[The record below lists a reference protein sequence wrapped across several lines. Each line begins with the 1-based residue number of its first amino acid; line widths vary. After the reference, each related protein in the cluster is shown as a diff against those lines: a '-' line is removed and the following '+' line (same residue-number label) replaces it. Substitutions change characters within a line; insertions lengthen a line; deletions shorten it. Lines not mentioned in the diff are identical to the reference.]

1 MSRMLLTALF
11 ALVAATAT
19 PHAQNDV
26 SGTWDLTIN
35 GPQGSITAGA
45 TLKQA
50 GDIITG
56 TLSSPQGDAE
66 VKGTIKGTAIS
77 LAFSV
82 QSPQGALDIKITGE
96 VDGKT
101 MKGVLDFGAGTA
113 DFTGSKK

>member
-45 TLKQA
+45 TLK
-50 GDIITG
+50 
-56 TLSSPQGDAE
+56 
-66 VKGTIKGTAIS
+66 
-77 LAFSV
+77 
-82 QSPQGALDIKITGE
+82 
-96 VDGKT
+96 
-101 MKGVLDFGAGTA
+101 
-113 DFTGSKK
+113 